1 MRPTTALEID
11 AERHVSTNG
20 HRPSDAERR
29 AAALA
34 DLKDSL
40 KELLRS
46 ALRATTG
53 IALDQV
59 EGLAATL
66 GRAAAAGGPAV
77 GGLLGGVRAGMQ
89 GGNPVWGAFKGAIGA
104 LSPGMRA
111 ALVGILVLAI
121 LLLPITVVLL
131 LVALIVLVIVAATK
145 SSS

>member
-1 MRPTTALEID
+1 MRPTTDLEID
-11 AERHVSTNG
+11 DLRHVSTNG

-29 AAALA
+29 AAAVA
-34 DLKDSL
+34 DLKDGL

-59 EGLAATL
+59 EGLAGTFDKT
-66 GRAAAAGGPAV
+66 AAGGGLAV
-77 GGLLGGVRAGMQ
+77 GGLLGGLRAGMS
-89 GGNPVWGAFKGAIGA
+89 GSNPVWGAFTGAIGA

-111 ALVGILVLAI
+111 ALVGVLLLAI

-131 LVALIVLVIVAATK
+131 LLALIVLVVVAAVRA
-145 SSS
+145 SS

>member
-11 AERHVSTNG
+11 GERHVSTNG
-20 HRPSDAERR
+20 SRPSDSERR
-29 AAALA
+29 AAAIA

-59 EGLAATL
+59 EDLAGTFD
-66 GRAAAAGGPAV
+66 RTAAAGGLAV

-89 GGNPVWGAFKGAIGA
+89 GRNAVWGAFKGVIGA
-104 LSPGMRA
+104 LSPRMRV
-111 ALVGILVLAI
+111 ALVGILLLAI

-131 LVALIVLVIVAATK
+131 LVALIVLVVVAAANA
-145 SSS
+145 SS

>member
-1 MRPTTALEID
+1 MRPTTALEFD

-20 HRPSDAERR
+20 HRPPDAERR

-53 IALDQV
+53 LVLDQV
-59 EGLAATL
+59 EGLAGTFD
-66 GRAAAAGGPAV
+66 RTAAAGGLAA
-77 GGLLGGVRAGMQ
+77 GGLLGGLRAGMQ
-89 GGNPVWGAFKGAIGA
+89 GGNPVWGAFKGAVGA

-111 ALVGILVLAI
+111 ALVAILLLAI

-145 SSS
+145 ASS